1 MIMDSTPETPPERGG
16 AGRDRRRPL
25 VIGGLLL
32 VVGLGLFA
40 CYMAWGRTA
49 PNDES
54 PRSFL
59 IAVGFLFAKGIGIY
73 LIFFG
78 VGLLAFEAH

>member
-1 MIMDSTPETPPERGG
+1 
-16 AGRDRRRPL
+16 
-25 VIGGLLL
+25 
-32 VVGLGLFA
+32 
-40 CYMAWGRTA
+40 MAWGRTA